1 MQSKRHFVALCA
13 GQNYLLPKPTPATAF
28 QKVKTYVQ
36 IATSS
41 KGENL
46 MSKNKP
52 FQPPAGFIIG
62 VHQNIFGIRGLAE
75 QLNLAPHTVAK
86 GLEAAGYSLTPDIMD
101 LSADAAKVILLQEKQ
116 GHLKAVNNDGA
127 DNNPADGGES
137 PSETE

>member
-1 MQSKRHFVALCA
+1 
-13 GQNYLLPKPTPATAF
+13 
-28 QKVKTYVQ
+28 
-36 IATSS
+36 
-41 KGENL
+41 

-116 GHLKAVNNDGA
+116 GHLKAVSDDGA

-137 PSETE
+137 PAETE

>member
-1 MQSKRHFVALCA
+1 
-13 GQNYLLPKPTPATAF
+13 
-28 QKVKTYVQ
+28 
-36 IATSS
+36 
-41 KGENL
+41 

-116 GHLKAVNNDGA
+116 GHLKAVSDDGA
-127 DNNPADGGES
+127 DNNPADGRES